1 MFCARFPLTITRE
14 GSTSGVSS
22 GRQFQNVDENH
33 QEIIYNGNRTAFYLR
48 QAKDYSPKASLSDYS
63 EELLWR
69 SKAFS
74 TVLYLVRT
82 KNIKQVRDTFFQGF
96 TTADQYVPSE
106 SEWPWHLGGASYH
119 QRRTSIVSQQRR
131 YLISIFNMGILYF

>member
-22 GRQFQNVDENH
+22 RRQFQNVDENY
-33 QEIIYNGNRTAFYLR
+33 QEIIYNGNRTVFYLR

-69 SKAFS
+69 SRAFS
-74 TVLYLVRT
+74 TALYLVRT
-82 KNIKQVRDTFFQGF
+82 KNIKQDLE
-96 TTADQYVPSE
+96 TTKMSINRGVGKEDVIYIYKVYVHTQWNITQP
-106 SEWPWHLGGASYH
+106 
-119 QRRTSIVSQQRR
+119 
-131 YLISIFNMGILYF
+131 

>member
-1 MFCARFPLTITRE
+1 MFCAQFPLTITRE

-33 QEIIYNGNRTAFYLR
+33 QEIIYNGNRTVFYLR

-69 SKAFS
+69 SRAFS
-74 TVLYLVRT
+74 TALYLVRT
-82 KNIKQVRDTFFQGF
+82 KNIKQDLE
-96 TTADQYVPSE
+96 TTKMSINRGVGKEDVIYIYKVYVHTQWNITQP
-106 SEWPWHLGGASYH
+106 
-119 QRRTSIVSQQRR
+119 
-131 YLISIFNMGILYF
+131 